1 MDKYTLS
8 ITDNETGK
16 VEAIECEALFAVAS
30 NNEKN
35 STVII
40 ENMNVFDIAVEMAAD
55 KNLRKAARVAIAVLD
70 AKQFEDRQTNP
81 IASASIKAIHE
92 EDD

>member
-16 VEAIECEALFAVAS
+16 VDTVECEAFFAVAS
-30 NNEKN
+30 HNKEN

-40 ENMNVFDIAVEMAAD
+40 ENMNVFDLSVEMTAD
-55 KNLRKAARVAIAVLD
+55 EDLRKAARVAIALMD
-70 AKQFEDRQTNP
+70 AKQFEAYQATP
-81 IASASIKAIHE
+81 IASAIIKAFR

>member
-1 MDKYTLS
+1 MSKYTLT

-16 VEAIECEALFAVAS
+16 VDAIECEAFFAVAS
-30 NNEKN
+30 RNKEN

-40 ENMNVFDIAVEMAAD
+40 ENMNVFDIAIEMASAE
-55 KNLRKAARVAIAVLD
+55 NLRKAARVAIALMD
-70 AKQFEDRQTNP
+70 AKQFEAYQAAP
-81 IASASIKAIHE
+81 IASAIIKAFR

>member
-8 ITDNETGK
+8 ITNNETGK
-16 VEAIECEALFAVAS
+16 VNTFECEAFFAVAS
-30 NNEKN
+30 HNKEN

-40 ENMNVFDIAVEMAAD
+40 ENMNVFDLSVEMAAD

-81 IASASIKAIHE
+81 FASAIIKAIQK
-92 EDD
+92 DD

>member
-16 VEAIECEALFAVAS
+16 VEAIECEAFFAVAS
-30 NNEKN
+30 HNKED

-40 ENMNVFDIAVEMAAD
+40 ENMNVFDLSVEMAAD
-55 KNLRKAARVAIAVLD
+55 ENLRKAARIAIAILD
-70 AKQFEDRQTNP
+70 AKQFEARQTNP
-81 IASASIKAIHE
+81 IASAIIKAFR

>member
-16 VEAIECEALFAVAS
+16 VKAFECEALFAVAS
-30 NNEKN
+30 HNKEN

-40 ENMNVFDIAVEMAAD
+40 EDMNVFEIAVELAAD
-55 KNLRKAARVAIAVLD
+55 SNLRKAARVAVAVMD
-70 AKQFEDRQTNP
+70 AKQFEARQMNP
-81 IASASIKAIHE
+81 IASAIIKAIHE